1 MKKTTV
7 LLAIIAFFFAGDA
20 LLAQLKF
27 ENNGYSAALSGFIR
41 TDMFYDTHEN
51 LESREGTFA
60 IIPLPKEIQDAHE
73 ETRSKY
79 NMAAIQTRLG
89 VRLDAPDFNDMIIGG
104 YIEYEYFGTTD
115 ANINTPRLR
124 HAYIDITTGKSNF
137 KIGQYWHVLN
147 DHYITPTCQN
157 PTIGLA
163 YAAGIRAPQFRYTY
177 NATDECSIYAM
188 LSAQRD
194 FASPGPQGVS
204 TIYARRA
211 IPEFGMGVKY
221 RTKDFGVSLN
231 ASMKSLK
238 PHIYAGQNTPS
249 PMLHTYATTAHLR
262 YSTGNFIVKVMGGYG
277 QNLADALNISGYGGI
292 MTAPETVELTAMNQL
307 VSFIDM
313 SYGKKLQFGVFA
325 GFNKNLG
332 TDGAFNEYFSRYA
345 RVKKNADGTIAG
357 ITDIESTFR
366 VVPRLV
372 HRLGNFSYGVE
383 FDMSVANWGLL
394 KKDTKGEFDNPT
406 AATNYR
412 GSLAFTYH
420 L

>member
-1 MKKTTV
+1 MKKTSL
-7 LLAIIAFFFAGDA
+7 LLAILAFFFAGDV
-20 LLAQLKF
+20 LLSQIKI
-27 ENNGYSAALSGFIR
+27 ENNGYSAELRGFIR

-60 IIPLPKEIQDAHE
+60 IIPLPQELQDANE
-73 ETRSKY
+73 KIRSKY

-89 VRLDAPDFNDMIIGG
+89 IRLDAPDFNGMKIGG
-104 YIEYEYFGTTD
+104 YIETEYFGTTD

-124 HAYIDITTGKSNF
+124 HAYIDLTTGKSNF

-147 DHYITPTCQN
+147 DHDITPTCQN

-177 NATDECSIYAM
+177 NATDECSIYGM
-188 LSAQRD
+188 VSAQRD

-211 IPEFGMGVKY
+211 IPEIGMGVKY
-221 RTKDFGVSLN
+221 KTKGFGVSLN
-231 ASMKSLK
+231 ASMKSIK
-238 PHIYAGQNTPS
+238 PHIYNVINSDS
-249 PMLHTYATTAHLR
+249 PMLHTYGTTAHIR
-262 YSTGNFIVKVMGGYG
+262 FSTGDFIVKAMGGYG
-277 QNLADALNISGYGGI
+277 QNLSDALNISGYGGMRTPNEI
-292 MTAPETVELTAMNQL
+292 RLTAMSQI

-313 SYGKKLQFGVFA
+313 SYGKKMQVGLFA

-332 TDGAFNEYFSRYA
+332 TDDVFTDYFSRYA
-345 RVKKNADGTIAG
+345 RVKKETGEEKAT

-366 VVPRLV
+366 VVPRFV
-372 HRLGNFSYGVE
+372 HRLGNFSYGIE
-383 FDMSVANWGLL
+383 FDMSVANWGIL
-394 KKDTKGEFDNPT
+394 KSATKGEFENIT
-406 AATNYR
+406 GVTNYR
-412 GSLAFTYH
+412 GSFAFTYH